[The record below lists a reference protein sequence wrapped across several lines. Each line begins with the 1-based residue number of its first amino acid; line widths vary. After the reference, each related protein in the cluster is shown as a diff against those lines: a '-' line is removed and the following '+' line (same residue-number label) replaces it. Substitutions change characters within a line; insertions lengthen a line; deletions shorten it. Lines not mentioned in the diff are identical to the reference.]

1 MPRGMLLKSS
11 NARFEDDASIGSYD
25 DQDEVMRGCA
35 RNMSLD
41 NSMEYE
47 GAIEL
52 KSTLQAFDFD
62 NNYSK

>member
-1 MPRGMLLKSS
+1 MLLKSS

-25 DQDEVMRGCA
+25 DLYEVMSGCA

-41 NSMEYE
+41 NSMENE
-47 GAIEL
+47 EAIEF

>member
-25 DQDEVMRGCA
+25 DQDEVMSGCA
-35 RNMSLD
+35 RNMSFD
-41 NSMEYE
+41 RFESC
-47 GAIEL
+47 AIE
-52 KSTLQAFDFD
+52 SEPVLQAFDFD